1 MNLTFQNILF
11 LSAAGILL
19 LGGVFIL
26 RFLLKIAWRVVRVAL
41 ILLSLVLLAGYIF
54 GFLEIGLR

>member
-1 MNLTFQNILF
+1 MTFSLQNILY
-11 LSAAGILL
+11 LAAAGILL

-26 RFLLKIAWRVVRVAL
+26 RFLFKIAWRVVRVAL
-41 ILLSLVLLAGYIF
+41 ILFSLVLLAGVVL

>member
-1 MNLTFQNILF
+1 MTFSLQNILY
-11 LSAAGILL
+11 LAAAGILL

-26 RFLLKIAWRVVRVAL
+26 RFLLRIAWRVVRVAL
-41 ILLSLVLLAGYIF
+41 ILLSLVLLAGVVF

>member
-1 MNLTFQNILF
+1 MSVSLQNILY
-11 LSAAGILL
+11 LVAAGAILL
-19 LGGVFIL
+19 AGVFIL
-26 RFLLKIAWRVVRVAL
+26 RFLLKFAWRFVRVAL

>member
-1 MNLTFQNILF
+1 MTFSLQNILT
-11 LSAAGILL
+11 LAAAGILL

-26 RFLLKIAWRVVRVAL
+26 RFFLKIAWRVARVAL
-41 ILLSLVLLAGYIF
+41 ILLSLVLLAGVVF

>member
-1 MNLTFQNILF
+1 MTFSLQNILTMA
-11 LSAAGILL
+11 AAGILL

-26 RFLLKIAWRVVRVAL
+26 RFLLKIAWRFVRVAL
-41 ILLSLVLLAGYIF
+41 ILLSLVLLAGLVF

>member
-1 MNLTFQNILF
+1 MTFSLQNIL
-11 LSAAGILL
+11 SVAAVGILL

-26 RFLLKIAWRVVRVAL
+26 RFLLKIAWRFVRVAL
-41 ILLSLVLLAGYIF
+41 ILLSLVLLAGVVF

>member
-1 MNLTFQNILF
+1 MTFSLQNIL
-11 LSAAGILL
+11 SVAAVGILL

-26 RFLLKIAWRVVRVAL
+26 RFLLKIAWRFVRVAL
-41 ILLSLVLLAGYIF
+41 ILLSLVLLAGLVL